1 MVKKEI
7 LAIGCGSV
15 VLLAGVGGVVAIMA
29 GPLVLDL
36 AKEMMVKDL
45 GMSDA
50 RTAESERRGDVIV
63 EALRAHKA
71 RHGRY
76 PATLDDLAPDFLPA
90 IEKPT
95 AGTGEWDYRTFDS
108 GQGFQLMFGEG
119 AHMYPSHSISSR
131 RLDIGWY
138 RDY

>member
-15 VLLAGVGGVVAIMA
+15 VLLVCVGGMVAVMA

-36 AKEMMVKDL
+36 AKEVMAQDL
-45 GMSDA
+45 GMSEA

-63 EALRAHKA
+63 EALQAHKA
-71 RHGRY
+71 RHGRF
-76 PATLDDLAPDFLPA
+76 PATLDDLAPDLLPA
-90 IEKPT
+90 IQKPT
-95 AGTGEWDYRTFDS
+95 AGTGEWEYRTFDS

-119 AHMYPSHSISSR
+119 ADMYPSHSISSR
-131 RLDIGWY
+131 RLEIGWY